1 MDKETREAVTRLVEI
16 GETILE
22 WSEHC
27 NAQQWLSGLD
37 GLDEEELRNALRDVR
52 GCSMLISQSAL
63 EAELL
68 SLKDQCECIYRV
80 YPRKVGKKAALE
92 AIKVALRSK
101 PYDELMEAVK
111 AYAESPAGK
120 RGKFTPHPATW
131 FRQGRYDD
139 DRSEWQRA
147 EDEPGSSTTFTELPE
162 DL

>member
-1 MDKETREAVTRLVEI
+1 MTD
-16 GETILE
+16 
-22 WSEHC
+22 
-27 NAQQWLSGLD
+27 
-37 GLDEEELRNALRDVR
+37 ELRRAVERLCNGVEDVLAGLNDACPGACQKTVAALMERVQAVRDA
-52 GCSMLISQSAL
+52 MLVSQSSL

-101 PYDELMEAVK
+101 PYAELMEAVT

-139 DRSEWQRA
+139 DRSEWQRS